1 MNRRAVMAML
11 GGAVATRPLAAR
23 AQQPAK
29 GPRRVAV
36 LSPVRNPGFEALRAQ
51 LRKLGYA
58 EDRDIRFD
66 FRTADGDVGR
76 LPALAE
82 ELAREGAV
90 DAIFAESTPAAVAAQ
105 RATRTIPIITYIAVD
120 PVAAG
125 LAASLARPGG
135 NVTGVAFLAEELNAK
150 RLELFHQLLPQARR
164 LGAIS
169 AMTSSAANSPG
180 NLRAV
185 QHAARKLSLMVEII
199 AIEHPARLREQL
211 SPAVLAGFD
220 GFVLVPDVVLNAHM
234 AEIVALLGASG
245 KPAIYY
251 NRIHAAAGGLMSYAQ
266 DSDDAYRRL
275 ASQLDRVLKGTTPS
289 DIPFERPTK
298 FEFVINL
305 KTAKALG
312 LAVPDRLLALADE
325 VIE

>member
-1 MNRRAVMAML
+1 MNRRAFITL
-11 GGAVATRPLAAR
+11 IGGAAAGWLRAAR

-29 GPRRVAV
+29 APRRVAV
-36 LSPVRNPGFEALRAQ
+36 LSPVRNPGFETLRAH

-82 ELAREGAV
+82 ELVREGAV

-125 LAASLARPGG
+125 LATSLARPGG
-135 NVTGVAFLAEELNAK
+135 NVTGVSFLAEELNAK

-164 LGAIS
+164 LGVIS
-169 AMTSSAANSPG
+169 AMASSAVNSPG

-185 QHAARKLSLMVEII
+185 QDAARNLSLMLEII
-199 AIEHPARLREQL
+199 AIEHPARLRNHL

-234 AEIVALLGASG
+234 AEIVALIGASG
-245 KPAIYY
+245 KPAIYN
-251 NRIHAAAGGLMSYAQ
+251 NRIHAEPGGLMSYAQ
-266 DSDDAYRRL
+266 DVDDAYRRL
-275 ASQLDRVLKGTTPS
+275 ASQLDRVLRGATPN

-298 FEFVINL
+298 FELVINL

-312 LAVPDRLLALADE
+312 LAVPDKLLALADE